1 MFFNLPGADWSLNV
15 TDQVSVQTSTDS
27 VAPEA
32 IATTKNEQAPDAS
45 SFDKQLQI
53 LKAELAEARK
63 EAARYRKRND
73 DETQA
78 KLKEQGDFKS
88 LYEQA
93 APQLEK
99 AKRYEAW
106 AEKQQARIETEV
118 STLPAYLQKAIAIA
132 PDVESKLELLDEYK
146 AEVAKVAPTQTKQ
159 PSQPPPSGVP
169 AGAPAAEINLLSMT
183 DRELTDFKRTNP
195 ERFMQAIS
203 KLAVKSAP
211 VPSTASWSSRKK

>member
-1 MFFNLPGADWSLNV
+1 M
-15 TDQVSVQTSTDS
+15 TEQVSAQDATNS

-32 IATTKNEQAPDAS
+32 SAPAQNAPAPDAA
-45 SFDKQLQI
+45 SFDKQLHI

-63 EAARYRKRND
+63 EAAKYRKRND
-73 DETQA
+73 EETQA

-93 APQLEK
+93 LPQLDK

-146 AEVAKVAPTQTKQ
+146 AEVARSAPQQAKQ

-169 AGAPAAEINLLSMT
+169 AGAPPSEINLLSMT
-183 DRELTDFKRTNP
+183 EREMNELKRTNP
-195 ERFMQAIS
+195 DRFAQAIS
-203 KLAVKSAP
+203 RLAVKSAP
-211 VPSTASWSSRKK
+211 VPSTATWGSRQK